1 MNDVEKILRH
11 MFHSR
16 YTFFRPHTIA
26 QRNIDLSEKRVEEII
41 KNMEENGV
49 VNSISSDNST
59 RYFLPPDNTTRY
71 FLTHT
76 SRWIFRNLLGWRS

>member
-26 QRNIDLSEKRVEEII
+26 QRNNSLSEKRVTYII
-41 KNMEENGV
+41 ENMKENGV
-49 VNSISSDNST
+49 VKSISLN
-59 RYFLPPDNTTRY
+59 NTDRY
-71 FLTHT
+71 FLTPT
-76 SRWIFRNLLGWRS
+76 SRWIFKNLLGWDR